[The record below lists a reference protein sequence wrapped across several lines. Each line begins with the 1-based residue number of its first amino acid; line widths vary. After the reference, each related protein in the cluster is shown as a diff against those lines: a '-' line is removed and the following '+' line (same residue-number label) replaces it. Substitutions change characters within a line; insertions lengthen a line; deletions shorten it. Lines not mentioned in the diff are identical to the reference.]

1 MQIENEV
8 KYSIKNIDE
17 IKKKIESLG
26 FNFIKKTYQKDY
38 YFSPPHKNFAG
49 TKKYYLRLRNAENK
63 AEFAY
68 HVVKNNLKTKEWSVF
83 VNHFE
88 DLLKILNLLDF
99 KIDCIVGK
107 ERLIYKKDNI
117 KIMLDSV
124 KNLGKFIEI
133 ECMGQFGKSE
143 RKKFGELINLLKLK
157 KTQGVS
163 GMGYPDLL
171 MSKTHDKI

>member
-8 KYSIKNIDE
+8 KYNIKNIDE

-26 FNFIKKTYQKDY
+26 FDFIKKTYQEDY

-49 TKKYYLRLRNAENK
+49 TKKYYLRLRNTKNK
-63 AEFAY
+63 TEFAY
-68 HVVKNNLKTKEWSVF
+68 HVVKNNLKTKEWAVF
-83 VNHFE
+83 VNNLGG
-88 DLLKILNLLDF
+88 LLKILKLLDF
-99 KIDCIVGK
+99 KIDCIVRK

-117 KIMLDSV
+117 KIMLDNV

-133 ECMGQFGKSE
+133 ECMGQFGKIE
-143 RKKFGELINLLKLK
+143 RKKFGELINLLELK
-157 KTQGVS
+157 KTQEVF